1 MFKNSLKI
9 AWRNLLRDRQFTLLN
24 LVGLSIGLACTFL
37 IYLWI
42 NHEISMDNFQDDGL
56 YEVMQNVPLGDKTL
70 MTIESTPD
78 VLAKALKDEVPG
90 IADAVTFKT
99 PGYDEETCIISDG
112 GSKSFEAT
120 EAFATEN
127 LFRLFAFKMVYGD
140 GSKALANRAGILLSD
155 RLAKKLF
162 NSPDK
167 AIGKTI
173 TWYEGLGKKIN
184 GAYLVSGVFA
194 APPANSSRQFDV
206 LFPHQRYLATATQD
220 INWNSSDP
228 GTYITLKKGVSA
240 EQINQRIKNFIRKK
254 TGDTVWSGTLF
265 LQRFKDG
272 YLHNHFENGV
282 PAGGRIAYV
291 KLFSIVAVFLLVIAC
306 INFMNLST
314 AKASVRLKEVGIKKV
329 VGAGR
334 GLLIVQYLGESV
346 LMALIAMVTAAAFV
360 AVLVPYFE
368 SLTGANLMASFDPK
382 IIGVILL
389 ITVITGLLAGSYPAL
404 YLSGFKPALIL
415 KGTLN
420 LSGGGTTI
428 RKGLVVFQF
437 CVSAIL
443 IISVL
448 VVYRQMQ
455 FIQARDLGYNK
466 ENVIS
471 FKNEGNIQQNL
482 HAFVTEMKNI
492 PGVVN
497 VSDLEG
503 DLFGNHSG
511 GSGIDWPGKKG
522 NIEFSGLYVDFDFLQ
537 TLGLQMKEGRAFSSV
552 IPIDSTAVIFNE
564 TAIRQMGLTN
574 PLGKT
579 VKLWGSKNTIIGVV
593 KDFHYESLYKN
604 IGPLFISFRK
614 NNESIITRISPGAEK
629 ATIAKIASLY
639 HKYNHGLPFE
649 YKFFD
654 EDYHALY
661 AAEERATVLSE
672 WFAGIAILISCL
684 GLFGLSAFIIQRRRK
699 EISIRKVVGASVS
712 HLATLLSADFLKL
725 ILVAFLVAVPL
736 SWLALDRWLQT
747 FAYHVTI
754 DVKTFLVPGA
764 AIMLITIITI
774 SFQTIKGAF
783 ANPVNSL
790 RSE

>member
-1 MFKNSLKI
+1 MFKNSFKI

-24 LVGLSIGLACTFL
+24 LAGLSIGLACTFL

-42 NHEISMDNFQDDGL
+42 NHEVSMDNFQDDGL
-56 YEVMQNVPLGDKTL
+56 YEVMQNVSLGDKSL
-70 MTIESTPD
+70 MTIGSTPD
-78 VLAKALKDEVPG
+78 LLADALKDEVPG
-90 IADAVTFKT
+90 IADAATFKT

-112 GSKSFEAT
+112 GGKSFKAS

-127 LFRLFAFKMVYGD
+127 FFRMFSFKMLHGD
-140 GSKALANRAGILLSD
+140 PRKALANRAGILLSD
-155 RLAKKLF
+155 RLAEKLF
-162 NSPDK
+162 NSPDN

-173 TWYEGLGKKIN
+173 TWYKGLGKKIN
-184 GAYLVSGVFA
+184 GTYVVSGVFA
-194 APPANSSRQFDV
+194 APPSNSSRQFDV
-206 LFPHQRYLATATQD
+206 LFPHQRYMATTTQD

-228 GTYITLKKGVSA
+228 GTYITLKKGVTA
-240 EQINQRIKNFIRKK
+240 GQINQRIKNFIRKK
-254 TGDTVWSGTLF
+254 TGDTVWTGTLF

-272 YLHNHFENGV
+272 YLYNHYENGV

-346 LMALIAMVTAAAFV
+346 LMALIAMVAAAAFV

-368 SLTGANLMASFDPK
+368 SLTGADLMASFNPK
-382 IIGVILL
+382 ILGVILL
-389 ITVITGLLAGSYPAL
+389 ITLITGLLAGSYPAL

-420 LSGGGTTI
+420 LPAGGTAI

-482 HAFVTEMKNI
+482 HSFITEMRNI

-497 VSDLEG
+497 VSDMEG

-522 NIEFSGLYVDFDFLQ
+522 NIEFSGLYVDFNFLQ
-537 TLGLQMKEGRAFSSV
+537 TLGLQMKDGRPFSSA
-552 IPIDSTAVIFNE
+552 IPTDSTAVIFNE

-574 PLGKT
+574 PLGKA

-614 NNESIITRISPGAEK
+614 NNQSIITRILPGAQRE
-629 ATIAKIASLY
+629 TIAKIASLY
-639 HKYNHGLPFE
+639 RKYNHGLPFE
-649 YKFFD
+649 YKFFN
-654 EDYHALY
+654 EDYQALY
-661 AAEERATVLSE
+661 AAEERVTVLSE

-684 GLFGLSAFIIQRRRK
+684 GLFGLSAFIVQRRRK
-699 EISIRKVVGASVS
+699 EISIRKVVGASAS
-712 HLATLLSADFLKL
+712 HLATLLSTDFLKL
-725 ILVAFLVAVPL
+725 IFIAFLVAVPL
-736 SWLALDRWLQT
+736 SWLALERWLQT

-754 DVKTFLVPGA
+754 DIQTFLVPGVA
-764 AIMLITIITI
+764 VILITIVTI
-774 SFQTIKGAF
+774 SFQTIKGAI